1 MLLLKCAVGL
11 DKSGSMGQN
20 HRNLKQN
27 CPIDRLYGTNQAEI
41 QVKMSHRIGRI
52 GFYGTKPPEF
62 EAKLSHRSAVWDK
75 PGGNSS

>member
-1 MLLLKCAVGL
+1 
-11 DKSGSMGQN
+11 SMGQN
-20 HRNLKQN
+20 HRSLKQN

-52 GFYGTKPPEF
+52 MFYGTKPPEF

-75 PGGNSS
+75 TSGNSS

>member
-11 DKSGSMGQN
+11 DESGSMGQN
-20 HRNLKQN
+20 HRSLKQN
-27 CPIDRLYGTNQAEI
+27 CPIERLYGTKQAEI

-52 GFYGTKPPEF
+52 MFYGTKPPEF

-75 PGGNSS
+75 TSGNSS